1 MGYGVRALAIAM
13 DTGTTTEYLKSLAA
27 LISIVNPVGA
37 IPVFIKLT
45 DSQSLVERYRT
56 CRRSAFTTGMVL
68 LVSLALGETV
78 LDFFGI
84 TIASFRVGG
93 GILIML
99 IAFSML
105 HAQTSQTKHTE
116 EEARDSMERD
126 TVAVIPLGIPLLAGP
141 GAISTIILNAQRHS
155 SLSHYL
161 ILVAEILLV
170 GLAVWLSL
178 RSAPF
183 IARLLGRTGIN
194 IVTRIM
200 GLVMTA
206 VGVEFIAAGLKELF
220 PILATVAPLT
230 L

>member
-1 MGYGVRALAIAM
+1 M
-13 DTGTTTEYLKSLAA
+13 DTGTSTEYLKSLAA
-27 LISIVNPVGA
+27 LLSIVNPVGA

-45 DSQSLVERYRT
+45 DSQSMEERYRT
-56 CRRSAFTTGMVL
+56 CRHSAVTTGMVL

-78 LDFFGI
+78 LAFFGI

-99 IAFSML
+99 IAISML

-126 TVAVIPLGIPLLAGP
+126 TVAVVPLGIPLLAGP
-141 GAISTIILNAQRHS
+141 GAISTIILNAQRYS

-170 GLAVWLSL
+170 ALSVWLSL

-183 IARLLGRTGIN
+183 IAALLGRTGIN

-200 GLVMTA
+200 GLIMTA
-206 VGVEFIAAGLKELF
+206 VGVEFIATGMKELF
-220 PILATVAPLT
+220 PILASVAILP
-230 L
+230 

>member
-1 MGYGVRALAIAM
+1 M

-37 IPVFIKLT
+37 IPVFIRLT
-45 DSQSLVERYRT
+45 ETQSPAERHHT
-56 CRRSAFTTGMVL
+56 CLRSAVTTALVL
-68 LVSLALGETV
+68 LVALALGEAV
-78 LDFFGI
+78 LTFFGI

-105 HAQTSQTKHTE
+105 HAQTSQTRHTE
-116 EEARDSMERD
+116 QEVEDSMERD

-141 GAISTIILNAQRHS
+141 GAISTIILNAQRYS

-161 ILVAEILLV
+161 ILAAEIVIVALI
-170 GLAVWLSL
+170 VWLCL
-178 RSAPF
+178 RSAPL
-183 IARLLGRTGIN
+183 IASLLSRTGIN

-200 GLVMTA
+200 GLIMTA
-206 VGVEFIAAGLKELF
+206 VGVEFITTGLKQIF
-220 PILATVAPLT
+220 PILAAPGLT
-230 L
+230 P